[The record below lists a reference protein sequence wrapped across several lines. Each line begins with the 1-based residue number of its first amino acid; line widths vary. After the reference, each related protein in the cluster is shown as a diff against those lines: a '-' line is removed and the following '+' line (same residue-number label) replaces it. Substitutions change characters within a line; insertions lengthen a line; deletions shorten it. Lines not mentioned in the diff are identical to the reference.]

1 MLTVVSFSA
10 ADEVAASA
18 QQYAM
23 MTAMVDGH
31 GGAARFSCYFAHR
44 DERCRSRSQID
55 NKEAWRAVLVTAR
68 LFS

>member
-31 GGAARFSCYFAHR
+31 VGSAQFSCYFAHG

-55 NKEAWRAVLVTAR
+55 NKEAWRQ
-68 LFS
+68 SW